1 MVGPGHSPHHSCP
14 AGTVQ
19 LGHRDRTRAA
29 AVPVP
34 ATVPDRLVPHKA
46 APTFTDAYFHGLPPV
61 WMDGITITLYKVQ
74 LRIRQYDAW
83 PGMKEPPQDAGR
95 YGSRLIEVIGK
106 NKRKRR

>member
-1 MVGPGHSPHHSCP
+1 METARFRDADP
-14 AGTVQ
+14 
-19 LGHRDRTRAA
+19 HRDVAGAAPFRCSLPPCRT
-29 AVPVP
+29 VWY
-34 ATVPDRLVPHKA
+34 PHKA

-106 NKRKRR
+106 DKKKRR

>member
-1 MVGPGHSPHHSCP
+1 M
-14 AGTVQ
+14 
-19 LGHRDRTRAA
+19 GHRDRTRAA
-29 AVPVP
+29 AVPVS
-34 ATVPDRLVPHKA
+34 AIVPNRLVPHKA
-46 APTFTDAYFHGLPPV
+46 APMFTEAYSQGLLPA